1 MDIELKLWLHRITN
15 HITSFPMSFN
25 SNNEALQ
32 KANLG
37 ALLVLIKDIYDCLST
52 NTKIFTDVPS
62 FFSVT
67 YGINY
72 YYFLQDN

>member
-25 SNNEALQ
+25 SNNGALQ

-37 ALLVLIKDIYDCLST
+37 ALLVLIKDLST

-62 FFSVT
+62 FFSVM